1 MNPCKFWEAWQT
13 DMLGSH
19 DPGAPFMS
27 PNPQLQPARAPH
39 QRGFSLMELMIAL
52 MIIGVIATLGFKA
65 YGKYSAKARYTKAQ
79 DTLKTVS
86 EGLDQYYLKYGK
98 YPDIGSFEAMVDG
111 NSALVKQNMI
121 PVNTPSKDMW
131 DQPFEGKSTK
141 ANYELKCQGDPTDLE
156 ERPPFT
162 REPGK
167 IGGGAIAPTLPS
179 GEATGGP
186 K

>member
-1 MNPCKFWEAWQT
+1 
-13 DMLGSH
+13 
-19 DPGAPFMS
+19 MS
-27 PNPQLQPARAPH
+27 PNPPIQPSSAPR

-79 DTLKTVS
+79 DTLKTVA

-98 YPDIGSFEAMVDG
+98 YPDLGSFDAMVDA
-111 NSALVKQNMI
+111 NSPLVKQSMI
-121 PVNTPSKDMW
+121 PVNTPGKDMW

-141 ANYELKCQGDPTDLE
+141 AIYELKCLGDPTDQE

-167 IGGGAIAPTLPS
+167 IGGGAPAAPT
-179 GEATGGP
+179 GEAAGVP

>member
-1 MNPCKFWEAWQT
+1 
-13 DMLGSH
+13 
-19 DPGAPFMS
+19 
-27 PNPQLQPARAPH
+27 
-39 QRGFSLMELMIAL
+39 MELMIAL

-79 DTLKTVS
+79 DTLKTVA

-98 YPDIGSFEAMVDG
+98 YPDLGSFDAMVDA
-111 NSALVKQNMI
+111 NSPLVKQSMI
-121 PVNTPSKDMW
+121 PVNTPGKDMW

-141 ANYELKCQGDPTDLE
+141 AIYELKCLGDPTDQE

-167 IGGGAIAPTLPS
+167 IGGGAPAAPT
-179 GEATGGP
+179 GEAAGVP

>member
-1 MNPCKFWEAWQT
+1 MSPCKFWEAWHT
-13 DMLGSH
+13 GMLGSH
-19 DPGAPFMS
+19 DPGAQLMS
-27 PNPQLQPARAPH
+27 PNPPIQPSSAPR

-79 DTLKTVS
+79 DTLKTVA

-98 YPDIGSFEAMVDG
+98 YPDLGSFDAMVDA
-111 NSALVKQNMI
+111 NSPLVKQSMI
-121 PVNTPSKDMW
+121 PVNTPGKDMW

-141 ANYELKCQGDPTDLE
+141 AIYELKCLGDPTDQE

-167 IGGGAIAPTLPS
+167 IGGGAPAAPT
-179 GEATGGP
+179 GEAAGVP

>member
-1 MNPCKFWEAWQT
+1 M
-13 DMLGSH
+13 
-19 DPGAPFMS
+19 
-27 PNPQLQPARAPH
+27 PQQPQKPSSSTSR

-79 DTLKTVS
+79 DTMKTVA

-98 YPDIGSFEAMVDG
+98 YPDLGSFEAMVDA
-111 NSALVKQNMI
+111 NSPLVKQSMV
-121 PVNTPSKDMW
+121 PVNTPGKDMW

-141 ANYELKCQGDPTDLE
+141 ATYELKCLGDPTDQE
-156 ERPPFT
+156 DRPPFT

-167 IGGGAIAPTLPS
+167 IGGGATTAPS
-179 GEATGGP
+179 GEAAGGT

>member
-1 MNPCKFWEAWQT
+1 MIPCKFEEVWHT
-13 DMLGSH
+13 GMLGSH
-19 DPGAPFMS
+19 DPGADFMS
-27 PNPQLQPARAPH
+27 PKPLKASSSASR

-79 DTLKTVS
+79 DTLKTVA
-86 EGLDQYYLKYGK
+86 EGLDQHYLKYGK
-98 YPDIGSFEAMVDG
+98 YPDLGSFDSMVDA
-111 NSALVKQNMI
+111 NSPLVKQNMI
-121 PVNTPSKDMW
+121 PVNTPAKDMW

-141 ANYELKCQGDPTDLE
+141 ANYELKCLGDPTDQE
-156 ERPPFT
+156 DRPPFS

-167 IGGGAIAPTLPS
+167 IGGSTANAPS
-179 GEATGGP
+179 GATAGGT